1 MAHKRKDQLTVS
13 GEWAKHLRK
22 FFRKQFWKRERKAG
36 KDLIRQERQHRGLTA
51 SGMNKSL
58 WQISIYLTTL
68 FLFCLGSKV
77 SNAQL
82 KVAQYS
88 YGKYATDQFE
98 KFEFWAK
105 GGRRSKIQYSYGKDS
120 RKVQLQY
127 LGKSKING
135 DSCFKVRF
143 SNEYILY
150 IIPTGLLLEVID
162 SVGKYKKTFSWEY
175 EGPINGIGTHC
186 DVCAEDDNDAMR
198 ILRLAYLR

>member
-13 GEWAKHLRK
+13 GEWSKHLRK
-22 FFRKQFWKRERKAG
+22 FFRRQFWKRERKAG
-36 KDLIRQERQHRGLTA
+36 KDLIRRERQHRDLIT
-51 SGMNKSL
+51 SRMNESL
-58 WQISIYLTTL
+58 LQLAVYLIAL
-68 FLFCLGSKV
+68 FLTCLGSKV
-77 SNAQL
+77 SCAQL

-98 KFEFWAK
+98 KFEFWTK
-105 GGRRSKIQYSYGKDS
+105 GDKHSEILYSYGKDS

-135 DSCFKVRF
+135 DSCFEVRF
-143 SNEYILY
+143 STKYVLY
-150 IIPTGLLLEVID
+150 IIPTGLSVEVVD
-162 SVGKYKKTFSWEY
+162 SLGKYKKTFSWEY
-175 EGPINGIGTHC
+175 EGPIDGIGTHC